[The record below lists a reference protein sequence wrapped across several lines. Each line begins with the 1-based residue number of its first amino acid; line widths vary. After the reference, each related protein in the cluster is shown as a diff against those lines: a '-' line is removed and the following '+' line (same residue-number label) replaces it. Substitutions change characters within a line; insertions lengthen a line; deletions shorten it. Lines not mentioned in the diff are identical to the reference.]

1 MAYTDWPTRK
11 KKEKKNKKTKHGR
24 EADKEAPKLHTVG
37 RTGKLLRD
45 FGFVPL

>member
-1 MAYTDWPTRK
+1 MRK
-11 KKEKKNKKTKHGR
+11 KKKHGR

>member
-1 MAYTDWPTRK
+1 MAYTDWPIRK
-11 KKEKKNKKTKHGR
+11 KKKKQDR

-37 RTGKLLRD
+37 RTGKLLSD

>member
-1 MAYTDWPTRK
+1 MAYTDRPT
-11 KKEKKNKKTKHGR
+11 KEKKKKKHGR